1 MDKKIAL
8 DNYKRKDMFLRFLNE
23 THNSVCVSGEFDV
36 TKIFKYSKKGYKLNS
51 IILYCLQQASNKIE
65 DFHYKIKNNELY
77 YSENVLVC
85 SVAKGK
91 DNSLY
96 YITYPYQ
103 NNYSNF
109 QKQYKELND
118 SAYHK
123 CTHHWLKE
131 GAKLSTSAMIGF
143 PFLSISSDVQSDY
156 SNHYLLWGNYRKKFL
171 KVKLNISFKFHHALL
186 DGDMAVVFFNKL
198 QEEFN
203 NFKA

>member
-1 MDKKIAL
+1 M
-8 DNYKRKDMFLRFLNE
+8 
-23 THNSVCVSGEFDV
+23 
-36 TKIFKYSKKGYKLNS
+36 
-51 IILYCLQQASNKIE
+51 
-65 DFHYKIKNNELY
+65 
-77 YSENVLVC
+77 
-85 SVAKGK
+85 
-91 DNSLY
+91 
-96 YITYPYQ
+96 
-103 NNYSNF
+103 
-109 QKQYKELND
+109 ND
-118 SAYHK
+118 SAYHN

-143 PFLSISSDVQSDY
+143 PFSSINSDVQSDY